1 MLMATAFTAFG
12 KDNSKDSTNVANT
25 DIVKGIERND
35 RQQAQITHCIEQLI
49 VLDRI
54 ILETK
59 TFKFQHDS
67 IINIKDMRIATLQEG
82 AVLDSAKIKE
92 QEKLIKGGKRKVI
105 RVAVGSATAGF
116 GGGFLTGIVLW
127 LKSKD

>member
-12 KDNSKDSTNVANT
+12 KDNSKDSTKVANT
-25 DIVKGIERND
+25 DIIKGIERND
-35 RQQAQITHCIEQLI
+35 RQQAQIAHCVEQLI
-49 VLDRI
+49 VLDKI
-54 ILETK
+54 ILEAK

-67 IINIKDMRIATLQEG
+67 LINIKDMRIATLQEG

-105 RVAVGSATAGF
+105 RVAVGAGTAGF